1 MLNPKKRKKD
11 AVDILNNFVLKM
23 IFYELYI

>member
-1 MLNPKKRKKD
+1 MLNPMKRKKD